1 MGSTFTV
8 VVIIGAAI
16 LACAAF
22 GLALRLQTA
31 APRLRPAAPG
41 RHSAERAAGGRQRL
55 EGPVQVSNSHAA
67 MRLGEPKTV
76 SPSDAADKSAS
87 LRSASVRMAP
97 LGVASLRS
105 GLISRS
111 RDPP

>member
-22 GLALRLQTA
+22 GLALRLQG
-31 APRLRPAAPG
+31 PLPPPAARRSPAAT
-41 RHSAERAAGGRQRL
+41 RRSAQQAADGG

-76 SPSDAADKSAS
+76 SPSGAADKSS
-87 LRSASVRMAP
+87 LAEVG
-97 LGVASLRS
+97 LGEDGPARVASL
-105 GLISRS
+105 
-111 RDPP
+111 PA